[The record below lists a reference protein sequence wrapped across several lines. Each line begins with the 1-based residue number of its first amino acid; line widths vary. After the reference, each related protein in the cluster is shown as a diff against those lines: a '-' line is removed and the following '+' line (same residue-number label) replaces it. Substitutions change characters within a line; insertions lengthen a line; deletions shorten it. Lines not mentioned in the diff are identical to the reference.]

1 MKQSVGDKKKRRRK
15 KKTENGEEEE
25 TEDAMGDDDDE
36 EEGEDEDMEVTQQA
50 VESLNIDKPAEQEDH
65 NSVFKVSIAAPSAA
79 STSSSATDMDT
90 GDLGSS
96 EVEAFWPSK
105 RMNPALTVS
114 CLLALMRLL
123 GHLDSAHCFVS
134 ISSMFCE

>member
-1 MKQSVGDKKKRRRK
+1 M
-15 KKTENGEEEE
+15 
-25 TEDAMGDDDDE
+25 
-36 EEGEDEDMEVTQQA
+36 MEVTQQA

-123 GHLDSAHCFVS
+123 GHLDSAHCFMS
-134 ISSMFCE
+134 ISSLFCEK